1 MLCDRCHQREAS
13 VFLTKVVNGE
23 KSQYHLC
30 EVCAKE
36 QGELFSQAAQG
47 FNFNNL
53 LSGLLNMESSP
64 GFTAPSTTAVRCDT
78 CGMTYQQ
85 FTQLG
90 RFGCPDCYHSFATR
104 LEPLL
109 RRLHSSTEHTGKV
122 PLRSGE
128 QVKLKKRLETLRRDL
143 KQAIM
148 LEQFEQ
154 AAKLR
159 DEIRELEQRTDSTE
173 R

>member
-1 MLCDRCHQREAS
+1 MLCERCQQREAT
-13 VFLTKVVNGE
+13 VYLTKIVNGE
-23 KSQYHLC
+23 KSAHHLC
-30 EVCAKE
+30 ETCAKE
-36 QGELFSQAAQG
+36 QGQLFSQAAQG
-47 FNFNNL
+47 FNFNQL

-64 GFTAPSTTAVRCDT
+64 GFTAPSTTAVRCDK
-78 CGMTYQQ
+78 CGMTYNQ
-85 FTQLG
+85 FTQVG
-90 RFGCPDCYHSFATR
+90 RFGCPECYHSFATR

-109 RRLHSSTEHTGKV
+109 RRIQSSTEHTGKV
-122 PLRSGE
+122 PVRSGE
-128 QVKLKKRLETLRRDL
+128 QLKMKKRLDTLRKDL

-159 DEIRELEQRTDSTE
+159 DEIRELEQRTDWPD